1 MYGKKNQKNF
11 FWPIEPIFGAMLPL
25 SSRANFT
32 PKIRQIPLKQFFS
45 HTNSLKLEG
54 MYGKKVQ
61 KIFLGP
67 IEPIFGAMLA
77 LPEKMGLAKFGG
89 QPLNPLG
96 EIAGSS
102 LQTTGAVWPNFS
114 QRISQR
120 GKLQLH

>member
-1 MYGKKNQKNF
+1 MGKKTKKFFLGRLSPYLVQCYLCHLGLTSRQKS
-11 FWPIEPIFGAMLPL
+11 GK
-25 SSRANFT
+25 S
-32 PKIRQIPLKQFFS
+32 PLKQFFS

-61 KIFLGP
+61 KIFFGP

-77 LPEKMGLAKFGG
+77 LPEKMGLAKFEG